1 MCEAMTRAERLSI
14 VALAQDDWHGP
25 WMNRQQ
31 LLSRLA
37 DRHDIVYSQ
46 GPFKMWERGSAP
58 WQAAPWLAG
67 WQRADGVLIDRP
79 GRLPMRWPRFAA
91 IDRAVA
97 RAAANRWRRALP
109 ADQPL
114 VAYLFNPEFGVFLDH
129 LSPDHVVFHAH
140 DRYNGFPGWTP
151 ADEATLRDLTA
162 RADLVTAPAPS
173 IAAPIQG
180 YRDEPIRI
188 LGNGA
193 DVEAFAAVADDPH
206 RNEPSSL
213 AGVPH
218 PRIGYVG
225 NLNTKVDF
233 ALIAELAAREPDW
246 QFVFVGR
253 RGYFDEHSRAGMER
267 CETLTN
273 VHFLGHQPHQ
283 MLPNFN
289 AAMDVNMMCYRV
301 DDGIWAVDGYP
312 LKLHEYLATA
322 RPVVASDLVVLRDFV
337 DVLRIA
343 HGVDDWHAAIAD
355 ALDQG
360 GVGNVE
366 SRRAVARQNSWGQRV
381 ADLDAMLQ
389 ALVAVRANT
398 EMTE

>member
-1 MCEAMTRAERLSI
+1 MTRLSI

-37 DRHDIVYSQ
+37 ARHDIVYSQ
-46 GPFKMWERGSAP
+46 GPFKIWDRGSAP
-58 WQAAPWLAG
+58 WQAAPWRAG
-67 WQRADGVLIDRP
+67 WEQADGVLIDRP
-79 GRLPMRWPRFAA
+79 GRVPMRWPRFPA

-97 RAAANRWRRALP
+97 RAAARRWRRALP

-114 VAYLFNPEFGVFLDH
+114 VALLFNPAYGVFVEH

-140 DRYNGFPGWTP
+140 DRYSGFPGWTP
-151 ADEATLRDLTA
+151 EDEASLRALTE
-162 RADLVTAPAPS
+162 RADLVTAPAAS

-180 YRDEPIRI
+180 YRDDEIRI

-193 DVEAFAAVADDPH
+193 DVEAFIAAVKPGWV
-206 RNEPSSL
+206 EPESL
-213 AGVPH
+213 AGIPH

-233 ALIAELAAREPDW
+233 ALIAALAEREPDW
-246 QFVFVGR
+246 RFVFVGK
-253 RGYFDEHSRAGMER
+253 RGYFDARSREGLER
-267 CETLTN
+267 CDALAN

-283 MLPNFN
+283 ALPAFN

-301 DDGIWAVDGYP
+301 DEGIWAADGYP

-322 RPVVASDLVVLRDFV
+322 RPVVASDLVVLRDFI

-343 HGVDDWHAAIAD
+343 NGVDDWHAAIVD
-355 ALDQG
+355 ALDNG
-360 GVGNVE
+360 GVGDVE
-366 SRRAVARQNSWGQRV
+366 SRRAVARRNSWDQRV
-381 ADLDAMLQ
+381 TDLDAMLQ
-389 ALVAVRANT
+389 AVVAGSSMPTR
-398 EMTE
+398 